1 MKEIKLFLKE
11 AETLDTNKNRYTFDD
26 FVEIISTLRSENG
39 CPWDREQT
47 HESLRKNLIE
57 ESYEFIHEVDT
68 NSKEGMCEELGDVL
82 LQVLLHAQIAKD
94 EGMFDI
100 NDVITGIAK
109 KMINRHPHVFG
120 EEKAQN
126 AEDALKLF
134 IQSKNKEKSLKSKS
148 QAMGHVTEDLPA
160 LMKSYKMYSHLEKM
174 QPEVFS
180 GKFSDYI
187 NKAREELDKLEKAY
201 SQKDQDNFENELGD
215 VLSTVVSLG
224 HTMKVDSEI
233 ALNKNF
239 KKILNRIEKIE
250 EISLKNEKNIEN
262 MPSKMFLEYWNNAK
276 STEN

>member
-1 MKEIKLFLKE
+1 M
-11 AETLDTNKNRYTFDD
+11 DTNKDRYTFDD

-109 KMINRHPHVFG
+109 KMIFRHPHVFG

-134 IQSKNKEKSLKSKS
+134 VQSKNKEKSLKSKS

-180 GKFSDYI
+180 GEFSDYI

-201 SQKDQDNFENELGD
+201 GQKDQDNFEEELGD

-239 KKILNRIEKIE
+239 KKILNRIKKIE
-250 EISLKNEKNIEN
+250 EISLKNDENIEN
-262 MPSKMFLEYWNNAK
+262 MPGKIFLEYWNKAK

>member
-201 SQKDQDNFENELGD
+201 SQKDQNNFEEELGD

-276 STEN
+276 STEK